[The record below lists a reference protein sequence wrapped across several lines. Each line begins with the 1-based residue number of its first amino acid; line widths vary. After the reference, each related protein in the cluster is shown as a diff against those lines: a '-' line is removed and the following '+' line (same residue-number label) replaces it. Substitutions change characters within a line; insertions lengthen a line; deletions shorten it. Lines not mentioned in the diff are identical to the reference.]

1 MCSYFPSFS
10 KGSGPEGRYVK
21 EWHTVEQERYKL
33 SNSIAFWERCK
44 DVIPA
49 GSSTLAKSPGRLA
62 YGSSPFYAQRASK
75 SHFWD
80 IDGNEWLDCEM
91 AMGTV
96 VWGHCREEIDAAIV
110 AQLQKGVHY
119 SVPSTLE
126 YELAE
131 RLLGRFPQ
139 YRSAKFFTNGADAV
153 YACVRAA
160 RFLSNRSMTMS
171 CEYHG
176 WLDWSSPT
184 YYRCAPWELGIP
196 QENLV
201 HHISCYGGAPE
212 LLKRISAEGERL
224 AAVVLCPA
232 GYTPE
237 ELKEIL
243 TACRSHGIYSIFDEV
258 TTGCRFAKGGA
269 TTAFALQ
276 PDYLC
281 LSKGLTNGLPLAV
294 ALGGRD
300 EILVMERLKIS
311 SAHAGSNLSL
321 AAALACE
328 DLLAQTEI
336 WPSWKPQTVE
346 LMTRLS
352 DILAETSLEHRLVLS
367 GSAGCFSIVTPGTEF
382 LQDPFRYY
390 MMKYLANHHIF
401 SKGYILFSDAHTKE
415 EIDFVGMCL
424 AECVRT
430 YITANS

>member
-1 MCSYFPSFS
+1 M
-10 KGSGPEGRYVK
+10 
-21 EWHTVEQERYKL
+21 EQKRYKL
-33 SNSIAFWERCK
+33 SDSIAFWEQCR

-49 GSSTLAKSPGRLA
+49 GSSTLAKSPCRLA
-62 YGSSPFYAQRASK
+62 YGSSPFYAQHAAK

-96 VWGHCREEIDAAIV
+96 VWGHCREEINAAIV
-110 AQLQKGVHY
+110 TQLQKGVHF

-139 YRSAKFFTNGADAV
+139 YQAAKFFTNGADAV

-160 RFLSNRSMTMS
+160 RFRSGRHMTMS

-184 YYRCAPWELGIP
+184 YYRCDPWELGIP
-196 QENLV
+196 RETLA
-201 HHISCYGGAPE
+201 HHISSYGGVTE
-212 LLKRISAEGERL
+212 LLEKISTEGEHM

-232 GYTPE
+232 SYTHE
-237 ELKEIL
+237 ELNEIL
-243 TACRSHGIYSIFDEV
+243 AACRSHGIYSIFDEV
-258 TTGCRFAKGGA
+258 TSGCRFAKGGA
-269 TTAFALQ
+269 TTAFSLQ

-294 ALGGRD
+294 ALGGRS
-300 EILVMERLKIS
+300 EILVMEQLKIS

-336 WPSWKPQTVE
+336 WPSWKPQTDE

-352 DILAETSLEHRLVLS
+352 NILTEASPRHQLVLS

-390 MMKYLANHHIF
+390 MMKYLAKHRIF

-424 AECVRT
+424 TECVRT
-430 YITANS
+430 YIAANS

>member
-1 MCSYFPSFS
+1 M
-10 KGSGPEGRYVK
+10 K
-21 EWHTVEQERYKL
+21 QERYKL
-33 SNSIAFWERCK
+33 SNSITFWERCR

-62 YGSSPFYAQRASK
+62 YGSSPFYARRAEK
-75 SHFWD
+75 GHFWD

-96 VWGHCREEIDAAIV
+96 VWGHCREEINSAIIS
-110 AQLQKGVHY
+110 QLQKGVHF

-131 RLLGRFPQ
+131 RLLGRFHQ
-139 YRSAKFFTNGADAV
+139 YRAAKFFTNGADAV

-160 RFLSNRSMTMS
+160 RFLSGRSMTIS

-184 YYRCAPWELGIP
+184 YYRCVPQELGIP
-196 QENLV
+196 QETLA
-201 HHISCYGGAPE
+201 HHISCYGGASE
-212 LLKRISAEGERL
+212 LLKRVSAEGKRL

-232 GYTPE
+232 NYTPE
-237 ELKEIL
+237 ELRKIL
-243 TACRSHGIYSIFDEV
+243 AACQSNGIYSIFDEV
-258 TTGCRFAKGGA
+258 TSGCRFAKGGA
-269 TTAFALQ
+269 TTAYALQ

-281 LSKGLTNGLPLAV
+281 ISKGLTNGLPLAV
-294 ALGGRD
+294 AMGGQD
-300 EILVMERLKIS
+300 EVLVMERLKIS

-328 DLLAQTEI
+328 DLLAKSEV
-336 WPSWKPQTVE
+336 WPSWKPQTDE
-346 LMTRLS
+346 LMARLS
-352 DILAETSLEHRLVLS
+352 NILMETSPEHQLMLS

-382 LQDPFRYY
+382 LQDPFRHY
-390 MMKYLANHHIF
+390 MMDYLAKHHVF

-415 EIDFVGMCL
+415 EIDFVGTCL
-424 AECVRT
+424 TECIHT
-430 YITANS
+430 YIAANS